1 MLTLCTRCTKKML
14 RVAQKTMLC
23 QQKNIEVTLR
33 TKNYVSQKNI
43 CCGNKKNYVTLKR
56 KIHVD

>member
-1 MLTLCTRCTKKML
+1 ML

-33 TKNYVSQKNI
+33 TKNYESQKNI